1 MNTKL
6 WEMIN
11 LKENMETGKIVN
23 QKNKDFNKEK
33 ALLFSKIQKA
43 FSQNMHLTKI
53 KIKKGNSSIKITQN
67 EFALNRIFEL
77 ILKTDRLEYE
87 ENFDVIVYQKCK
99 SFKIKKETEENLVIK
114 IKVEKEDEIQ
124 KPNSIFERNSGQLKI
139 ISPREKIAR
148 DLFDNVD
155 TITITISK

>member
-1 MNTKL
+1 M
-6 WEMIN
+6 
-11 LKENMETGKIVN
+11 
-23 QKNKDFNKEK
+23 
-33 ALLFSKIQKA
+33 
-43 FSQNMHLTKI
+43 
-53 KIKKGNSSIKITQN
+53 
-67 EFALNRIFEL
+67 
-77 ILKTDRLEYE
+77 ILKTERLEHE
-87 ENFDVIVYQKCK
+87 EHFDVVVYQKCK

-124 KPNSIFERNSGQLKI
+124 KPNNIFERNSGQLKI

>member
-1 MNTKL
+1 M
-6 WEMIN
+6 
-11 LKENMETGKIVN
+11 KENIKTAN

-33 ALLFSKIQKA
+33 ALLFSKVQKA

-67 EFALNRIFEL
+67 EFALNRILEL
-77 ILKTDRLEYE
+77 ILKTERLEHE

-99 SFKIKKETEENLVIK
+99 SFKVKKETEENLVIK
-114 IKVEKEDEIQ
+114 IKVEKENEIQ
-124 KPNSIFERNSGQLKI
+124 EPNNIFELNSGQLKI